1 MDFSLVAW
9 NLTVFAISNQ
19 DEVEVNGVTRWA
31 QVEMNECGR
40 F

>member
-19 DEVEVNGVTRWA
+19 DEVEVNGVTA
-31 QVEMNECGR
+31 SLFLAEDH
-40 F
+40 